1 MTIQRPFIIK
11 TTKLVKKYNEKR
23 RLESL
28 EYETNETE
36 IYAFNLKEALE
47 SFEKYK
53 LSDNE
58 MILSIKLR
66 NEGIYNEI

>member
-1 MTIQRPFIIK
+1 MTTQRPFIIK

-23 RLESL
+23 RIESL
-28 EYETNETE
+28 DYETNETE
-36 IYAFNLKEALE
+36 IYAFNLKEVLE

-53 LSDNE
+53 LSNNE

-66 NEGIYNEI
+66 NEEVYDEI